1 VLALILAFVDI
12 ALHRRGPEHLPA
24 SRFLLA
30 LALVVNLAAGAVTVR
45 LLRDPVFPLA
55 AVLIQTALELAFVWC
70 VLRAFE
76 RPRRFVQ
83 AASAV
88 LGTDTLLTL
97 IGWPLLLWHRSLGA
111 PPTELT
117 LPQTLDFLI
126 WVWSIDISA
135 SIMSRALERPYVVA
149 LAIVIGYV
157 MLSLSLR
164 VTLFPAAI

>member
-1 VLALILAFVDI
+1 VLSLILAFADI

-24 SRFLLA
+24 SRFLLGLV
-30 LALVVNLAAGAVTVR
+30 LALNLAAGALTVQ
-45 LLRDPVFPLA
+45 LLRDPAFPLA

-76 RPRRFVQ
+76 RQQRFVQ
-83 AASAV
+83 SASAV
-88 LGTDTLLTL
+88 FGTDTLLTL

-126 WVWSIDISA
+126 WIWSIDVSA
-135 SIMSRALERPYVVA
+135 WILSRALERPYVVA
-149 LAIVIGYV
+149 VAIVIGYV
-157 MLSLSLR
+157 MLSVSLR
-164 VTLFPAAI
+164 VTLFPAAN